1 MVRVRL
7 ATVADA
13 AGVLGVYAP
22 YVEETPIT
30 FETSVPSEEAFAA
43 RMKAVIGDYPY
54 LVVEDAG
61 RIVGFAYAR
70 RLGERDAYE
79 WNVELSVYFAP
90 THTGRGWGSVLFWA
104 LIDLLAQQGVRNAYS
119 LVTVP
124 NEASRNLHRKLGF
137 ELMGIQRCAGYKLGA
152 WHDVAWLRKVVGS
165 FEGAPGARVPLG
177 CLDAVAVREVL
188 DAAEAAMN
196 VEDAGAGRGVV

>member
-30 FETSVPSEEAFAA
+30 FETSVPSEETFAA
-43 RMKAVIGDYPY
+43 RMRAVIGDYPY

-90 THTGRGWGSVLFWA
+90 THTGRGWGERSVLGADRFA
-104 LIDLLAQQGVRNAYS
+104 GPAGGAKRLQ
-119 LVTVP
+119 
-124 NEASRNLHRKLGF
+124 LGDRS
-137 ELMGIQRCAGYKLGA
+137 Q
-152 WHDVAWLRKVVGS
+152 
-165 FEGAPGARVPLG
+165 
-177 CLDAVAVREVL
+177 
-188 DAAEAAMN
+188 
-196 VEDAGAGRGVV
+196 

>member
-43 RMKAVIGDYPY
+43 RMRAVIGDYPY

-152 WHDVAWLRKVVGS
+152 WHDVAWLRMAIGDFSV
-165 FEGAPGARVPLG
+165 APEPRMALSAMDPDQVT
-177 CLDAVAVREVL
+177 EVL
-188 DAAEAAMN
+188 TAAE
-196 VEDAGAGRGVV
+196 DALARLG